1 MNEVFLSLTSHSSS
15 LRPSTLKVH
24 KCVFSEKWGQSLKV
38 ARYEMSAIKTG
49 IAARIEKKVTMEM
62 MLNFLAFFANIA
74 DCSLLCVSLAFTE
87 YFRATTPMQDK
98 PQMMLQMA
106 SLL

>member
-49 IAARIEKKVTMEM
+49 IAARIEKKSHDGDDAE
-62 MLNFLAFFANIA
+62 LFGL
-74 DCSLLCVSLAFTE
+74 
-87 YFRATTPMQDK
+87 FRK
-98 PQMMLQMA
+98 HR
-106 SLL
+106 